1 MDFDLGWILLGLP
14 LAFVFGWLASR
25 FDIRQ
30 LRLENRQNP
39 KAYFKGLN
47 HLLNE
52 QQDQAIDAFIQAV
65 QQDPD
70 TSELHFALGSLFRR
84 RGEFDRAVR
93 VHQHLLARSDLSRQ
107 EHERAQSAL
116 AYDFLKAG
124 LLDRAEEGFAKLKHT
139 AHNQEAQ
146 LALLSIFE
154 KTRDWQKAF
163 DTTREIE
170 PQELGDFKT
179 RQAHYLCEL
188 AAAAL
193 TQTPAQLSLAENLL
207 QQAQLIAP
215 QHARAYLAS
224 ADLAHAQGQLAQAYQ
239 TLMELAERT
248 PTCLPLLCERL
259 LSWGRSLGKVKEIH
273 ALFLASY
280 SAHPCLDVLKA
291 VASLEG
297 TSERAQNLLSQH
309 LRLHP
314 SLLVASWWLGHEQ
327 LQHEED
333 RAFVQKAL
341 DRATVALN
349 RYRCAACG
357 FAAQKHFWHCPGC
370 QAWDSYPSLR
380 IEEL

>member
-239 TLMELAERT
+239 TLMELAKRT

-357 FAAQKHFWHCPGC
+357 FEAQKHFWHCPGC